1 MVTMPREWYAL
12 LTNEAISTTQFT
24 GRQQAAKP
32 AVDAPVELKVRRHLF
47 SRLRL
52 CGARSVVVVGTHVSG

>member
-12 LTNEAISTTQFT
+12 LTNEAISTTQFS

-32 AVDAPVELKVRRHLF
+32 AVDAPVHCEVI
-47 SRLRL
+47 RLH
-52 CGARSVVVVGTHVSG
+52 GQVKPNMKT